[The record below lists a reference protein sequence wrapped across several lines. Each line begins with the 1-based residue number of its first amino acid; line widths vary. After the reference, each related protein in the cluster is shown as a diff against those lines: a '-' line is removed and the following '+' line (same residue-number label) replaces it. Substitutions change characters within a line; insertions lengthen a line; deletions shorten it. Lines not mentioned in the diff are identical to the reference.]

1 MKTWNKEYAMHI
13 KILQRLSNKIRNRLK
28 KGFKI
33 TTREAVAFSI
43 VFHIFLGVAIA
54 AMNRDKISI
63 FMTEKEENIE
73 FELVTVKDLNLASS
87 NNQGKNNQANS
98 SSVIK
103 AGKKIGLSSSTSKK
117 LVAEN
122 VNINKE
128 TVMLASLASLSAL
141 QESFQFVIQELSV
154 DEEGVFTPIQGD
166 VPDTKV
172 IADGL
177 LNAKGIGGRRGGI
190 ISISGGGNGRCP
202 PRPRP

>member
-1 MKTWNKEYAMHI
+1 MHI
-13 KILQRLSNKIRNRLK
+13 KILQRLSSKIRNRLE

-33 TTREAVAFSI
+33 RTREAVAFSI
-43 VFHIFLGVAIA
+43 VFHIFLFIAIA
-54 AMNRDKISI
+54 AMNRDKISG
-63 FMTEKEENIE
+63 FMTKKEENIE

-87 NNQGKNNQANS
+87 DNQGKNNQTNS

-103 AGKKIGLSSSTSKK
+103 AGKKTGLSSSTSKK

-128 TVMLASLASLSAL
+128 AVMLASLASLSVL

-177 LNAKGIGGRRGGI
+177 LNGKGLGGRRGI
-190 ISISGGGNGRCP
+190 ISISGGGKGSCP